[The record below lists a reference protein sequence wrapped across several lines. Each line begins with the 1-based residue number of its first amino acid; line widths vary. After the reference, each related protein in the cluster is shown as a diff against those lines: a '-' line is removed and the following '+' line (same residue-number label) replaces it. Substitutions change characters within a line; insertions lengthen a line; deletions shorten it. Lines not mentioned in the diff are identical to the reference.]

1 MKVHHSMRIGI
12 RKSVKG
18 LLGLALLFLLLVP
31 SLQAS
36 AASPE
41 VPVKGMVTLLDL
53 GAGTCIPCK
62 LMAPILQKLE
72 KEYVGKAAVV
82 FIDINKDRTPIKR
95 FGLRAIPTQIFFD
108 KEGAEVYRH
117 EGFLSEEEIVSQ
129 FKKMGVK

>member
-1 MKVHHSMRIGI
+1 MRIGI